1 MHLKRYKREFDYSYA
16 FGTFPV
22 LELLTHRPERALRVV
37 AHSKG
42 AVSSGIDRIEALC
55 ELHHVPF
62 EVNDTLVERLSH
74 KGNVYVFAAFEKYE
88 TELNPNAN
96 HLMLVNP
103 ADMGNSGTIMR
114 TMLGFGV
121 RDLALVPPAVD
132 PFNPHVV
139 RASMGAL
146 FALNTASFDVASYQE
161 AFTRPLYPFMLGADA
176 PLHEVAFP
184 TPCTLIFGPEG
195 PGLPDSYRALG
206 TSVRIP
212 QDPRIESLNLAVA
225 VGVAL
230 YEMTRGRI

>member
-1 MHLKRYKREFDYSYA
+1 MHLKRYKREFEHSYA

-55 ELHHVPF
+55 GLHHAPF

-88 TELNPNAN
+88 TALNPDAT

-103 ADMGNSGTIMR
+103 SDMGNAGTIMR

-121 RDLALVPPAVD
+121 RDLVLVPPAVD

-146 FALNTASFDVASYQE
+146 FALNTASFDVATYE
-161 AFTRPLYPFMLGADA
+161 ETFTRPPPSLLCWG
-176 PLHEVAFP
+176 P
-184 TPCTLIFGPEG
+184 TRLFIKFLF
-195 PGLPDSYRALG
+195 PGLAPSFSAPRVPVCPNPTEPWVEA
-206 TSVRIP
+206 SVSRRI
-212 QDPRIESLNLAVA
+212 RVLNHSTLRWRWAWRF
-225 VGVAL
+225 
-230 YEMTRGRI
+230 TR